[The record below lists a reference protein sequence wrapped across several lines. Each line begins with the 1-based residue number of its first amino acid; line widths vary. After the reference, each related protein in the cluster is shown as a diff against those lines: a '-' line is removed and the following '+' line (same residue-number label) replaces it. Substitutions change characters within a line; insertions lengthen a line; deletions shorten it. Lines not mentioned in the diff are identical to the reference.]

1 MWLGVD
7 YYPEQWDISLLEQ
20 DLDTIVEL
28 GCNVIRIAEFS
39 WHLMEKTEGHYD
51 FTFFDHVIS
60 RAKSKGLKVI
70 MGTPTATI
78 PAWLAKK
85 EPSILSEFEDGRKRS
100 FGGRHVYCF
109 NSLVMY
115 TYSEKIIRK
124 LIEHYKDEE
133 AIVAWQIDNE
143 IGHEGSD
150 VCYCRQCQTA
160 FQKYLSEVFEGDIDA
175 LNDTYGTT
183 FWSQEYNTFD
193 EIPTPME
200 TITTHNPALRLDW
213 ERFRSKS
220 IVDFMNFQAD
230 LIREIAPNAT
240 VIHDFPGGGLTK
252 HVDYSKVAKKIDVVA
267 YNNYPVWGG
276 QKEPIAPHEIAFG
289 LDYMRGLKKQN
300 FWITEAIMG
309 AQGHDVTG
317 YSPRPNQAKMWSY
330 QGFAHGC
337 DSMMYFRYRGATKG
351 AEQFCYG
358 VLDADNIKRRK
369 FYEVQ
374 SCFTDVIQYKEAL
387 ESPVKSEVAIVYDYD
402 SLAAFRIQKQSFLLD
417 CPAQM
422 QDYYKA
428 FYDVNVPVDVVPEDT
443 ELDQYKVVIL
453 PQMIIGKPE
462 FLTKIQNFVKNGGTA
477 VLTYRCAVKDI
488 HNNLT
493 FGAVIPVGYSA
504 FAGVSLVET
513 ESLQE
518 GQEFPLVG
526 DSAMADSEGTGGIFR
541 DMLEVSDAE
550 VLYHYGD
557 TFYQEYAA
565 VTRKQQGSG
574 CIYYIGCGLDETT
587 TKRLMNQIMR
597 DCQIATE
604 ESEDGVEICYRGEGN
619 HRVRMVM
626 NHNGYAV
633 KDKDTTLQPYESRIE
648 TWNKKEVV

>member
-7 YYPEQWDISLLEQ
+7 YYPEQWDASLLDD
-20 DLDTIVEL
+20 DLDTIKEL

-39 WHLMEKTEGHYD
+39 WHLMEKKEGEYD
-51 FTFFDHVIS
+51 FSFFDNVIS
-60 RAKSKGLKVI
+60 HAKAKGLKVI

-85 EPSILSEFEDGRKRS
+85 EPSILSEFEGGKKRS

-109 NSLVMY
+109 NSPVMY
-115 TYSEKIIRK
+115 EYSEKIIRE
-124 LIEHYKDEE
+124 LVNHYKDEE

-150 VCYCRQCQTA
+150 VCYCAQCQSA
-160 FQKYLSEVFEGDIDA
+160 FQKFLDKKWKGDIDK

-183 FWSQEYNTFD
+183 FWSQEYNSFD

-213 ERFRSKS
+213 ERFRSTS
-220 IVDFMNFQAD
+220 IVDFMNFQIE
-230 LIREIAPNAT
+230 LIQEIAPEA
-240 VIHDFPGGGLTK
+240 VIIHDFPGGGLGK
-252 HVDYSKVAKKIDVVA
+252 HVDYSKVAKNIDVVA

-276 QKEPIAPHEIAFG
+276 QREPIEPHQIAFG

-358 VLDADNIKRRK
+358 VLDADNVKRRK

-374 SCFTDVIQYKEAL
+374 SCFNDVIKHQKAL
-387 ESPVKSEVAIVYDYD
+387 ETEMKAEVAIVYDYD

-417 CPAQM
+417 PVAEM
-422 QDYYKA
+422 EKYYKT
-428 FYDVNVPVDVVPEDT
+428 FYDVNVPVDVIPEDVD
-443 ELDQYKVVIL
+443 LDEYKIVFVS
-453 PQMIIGKPE
+453 QMIIGKPE
-462 FLTKIQNFVKNGGTA
+462 MADKLKKFVENGGT
-477 VLTYRCAVKDI
+477 LIMSYRSFVKDVN
-488 HNNLT
+488 NNLT
-493 FGAVIPVGYSA
+493 FGKVIPVDFSG
-504 FAGVSLVET
+504 FAGVTLVET

-518 GQEFPLVG
+518 GQNFPVVG
-526 DSAMADSEGTGGIFR
+526 EGIMYGDAGEGGIFR
-541 DMLEVSDAE
+541 DLLEVSDAE
-550 VLYHYGD
+550 VLFKYGD
-557 TFYQEYAA
+557 DFYDEFAA
-565 VTRKQQGSG
+565 VTRKKQGKG
-574 CIYYIGCGLDETT
+574 MIYYIGCGLDEST
-587 TKRLMNQIMR
+587 LNSIMLKVKE
-597 DCQIATE
+597 DNAIETI
-604 ESEDGVEICYRGEGN
+604 ESPNGVEIAIRGEGDN
-619 HRVRMVM
+619 AVRMLL
-626 NHNGYAV
+626 NHNGYEV
-633 KDKDTTLQPYESRIE
+633 EGEDYTLAPYESRIE
-648 TWNKKEVV
+648 KLS

>member
-7 YYPEQWDISLLEQ
+7 YYPEQWDISLLDQ

-39 WHLMEKTEGHYD
+39 WHLMEKREGEYD
-51 FTFFDHVIS
+51 FSFFDNVIAHA
-60 RAKSKGLKVI
+60 RAKGLKVI

-85 EPSILSEFEDGRKRS
+85 EPSILSEFEGGKKRS

-109 NSLVMY
+109 HSPVMY
-115 TYSEKIIRK
+115 EYSEKIIRR
-124 LIEHYKDEE
+124 LVEHYKNEE

-150 VCYCRQCQTA
+150 VCYCKQCQKA
-160 FQKYLSEVFEGDIDA
+160 FQDYLRETFNGDIEK

-183 FWSQEYNTFD
+183 FWSQEYNDFD
-193 EIPTPME
+193 EIPTPAE

-230 LIREIAPNAT
+230 LIREIAPEAV
-240 VIHDFPGGGLTK
+240 VIHDFAGGGLTK
-252 HVDYSKVAKKIDVVA
+252 HVDYSHVAKKIDTVA

-276 QKEPIAPHEIAFG
+276 QKEPIPPHEIAFG
-289 LDYMRGLKKQN
+289 LDYMRGLKGKN

-358 VLDADNIKRRK
+358 VLDADNVKRRK

-374 SCFTDVIQYKEAL
+374 SCFHDVIQYQEAL
-387 ESPVKSEVAIVYDYD
+387 EKPVVSEAAIVYDYD

-417 CPAQM
+417 CPGEM
-422 QDYYKA
+422 QKYYKA
-428 FYDVNVPVDVVPEDT
+428 FYDVNVPVDVIPWDR
-443 ELDQYKVVIL
+443 DFSGYKVLIL
-453 PQMIIGKPE
+453 PQMIIGRPE
-462 FLTKIQNFVKNGGTA
+462 LTGRVQEFVKNGGTA
-477 VLTYRCAVKDI
+477 VLTYRCAVKDM

-493 FGAVIPVGYSA
+493 FGELLPVGYSN
-504 FAGVSLVET
+504 FAGVTVVET

-518 GQEFPLVG
+518 GQEFPVTG
-526 DSAMADSEGTGGIFR
+526 NGAMEGKQGIGGIFR

-550 VLYHYGD
+550 ILYRYGD

-565 VTRKQQGSG
+565 VTRKRQGDG
-574 CIYYIGCGLDETT
+574 MVYYIGCGLDEAT
-587 TKRLMNQIMR
+587 TKGLMNQIMN
-597 DCQIATE
+597 DCGIVSE
-604 ESEDGVEICYRGEGN
+604 ESEEGVEICYRGEAGA
-619 HRVRMVM
+619 RIRMVM
-626 NHNGYAV
+626 NHNGYPV
-633 KDKDTTLQPYESRIE
+633 KDGEQVLQPYESRIE
-648 TWNKKEVV
+648 IVK

>member
-7 YYPEQWDISLLEQ
+7 YYPEQWDASLMDQ
-20 DLDTIVEL
+20 DMDTIVEL

-39 WHLMEKTEGHYD
+39 WHLMEKTEGQYD
-51 FTFFDHVIS
+51 FSFFDHVIAH
-60 RAKSKGLKVI
+60 AKQKGLKII

-85 EPSILSEFEDGRKRS
+85 EPSILSEFEGGKKRT

-109 NSLVMY
+109 NSPVMY
-115 TYSEKIIRK
+115 EYSEKIVRK
-124 LIEHYKDEE
+124 LVEHYKDEE

-150 VCYCRQCQTA
+150 VCYCSQCQDA
-160 FQKYLSEVFEGDIDA
+160 FRKFLKEKFHGDIDL
-175 LNDTYGTT
+175 LNETYGTT

-220 IVDFMNFQAD
+220 IVDFIDFQAK
-230 LIREIAPNAT
+230 LIREIASDA
-240 VIHDFPGGGLTK
+240 VIIHDFPGGGLGK
-252 HVDYSKVAKKIDVVA
+252 HVDYSKVAKSIDHVA

-276 QKEPIAPHEIAFG
+276 QREPLAPHEIAFG
-289 LDYMRGLKKQN
+289 LDYMRGLKNQN

-317 YSPRPNQAKMWSY
+317 YSPRPNQAKLWSY

-337 DSMMYFRYRGATKG
+337 ESMMYFRYRGATKG

-358 VLDADNIKRRK
+358 VLDADNVKRRK

-374 SCFTDVIQYKEAL
+374 SCFREMAANQEAM
-387 ESPVKSEVAIVYDYD
+387 EKPIRTEVAIVYDYD
-402 SLAAFRIQKQSFLLD
+402 SVAAFRIQRQSILLN
-417 CPAQM
+417 CENEM
-422 QDYYKA
+422 MKLYKA
-428 FYDVNVPVDVVPEDT
+428 FYDVNVPVDVIPEDAD
-443 ELDQYKVVIL
+443 LSGYKVLIL

-462 FLTKIQNFVKNGGTA
+462 FNEKIRTFVKNGGTA
-477 VLTYRCAVKDI
+477 VLTYRTAVKDI

-493 FGAVIPVGYSA
+493 FGEVIPVGFSE
-504 FAGVSLVET
+504 FAGVALVET
-513 ESLQE
+513 ESLQDGQNFPMTGCGLME
-518 GQEFPLVG
+518 GRQG
-526 DSAMADSEGTGGIFR
+526 IGGVFR

-550 VLYHYGD
+550 VLYRYGD
-557 TFYQEYAA
+557 MFYDGFAA
-565 VTRKQQGSG
+565 VTRKQQGNG
-574 CIYYIGCGLDETT
+574 MIYYIGCGVDEETMQT
-587 TKRLMNQIMR
+587 IMDR
-597 DCQIATE
+597 IMEDNGIEAEPTE
-604 ESEDGVEICYRGEGN
+604 EGVEVCCRGEGEN
-619 HRVRMVM
+619 AVRMIM
-626 NHNGYAV
+626 NHNGHEAKYGERV
-633 KDKDTTLQPYESRIE
+633 LKPYESCVE
-648 TWNKKEVV
+648 KVKML